1 MALSTLAGIDSRT
14 TKLGAEL
21 GVVDSM
27 ALFEE
32 KSNEGR
38 STRIRGKLY
47 NRWPLGSSL
56 RFEHRVEHECLFVP
70 NLIPNDCE
78 LLILLA

>member
-47 NRWPLGSSL
+47 KPMATWIIS
-56 RFEHRVEHECLFVP
+56 ET
-70 NLIPNDCE
+70 
-78 LLILLA
+78 